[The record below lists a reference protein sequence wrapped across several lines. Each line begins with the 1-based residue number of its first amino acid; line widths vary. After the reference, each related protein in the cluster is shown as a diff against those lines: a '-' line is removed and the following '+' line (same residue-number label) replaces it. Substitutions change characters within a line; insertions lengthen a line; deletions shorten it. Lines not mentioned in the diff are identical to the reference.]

1 MATRSEWNLRIKE
14 ANARVV
20 RNTKEAQQVMDELL
34 TAAMGDIKEAILAAI
49 SDCYSRLVVR
59 TPVDTGRA
67 RASWHIAG
75 EQDEWKPAPGDYP
88 EARENVSSI
97 IEKEIR
103 KLQLSLSESDIV
115 YIMSNIEYMLPLE
128 AGWSKKQGG
137 GFIALFLTELKTSL
151 ESAAS
156 KMQSASK

>member
-1 MATRSEWNLRIKE
+1 MATRSEWNLRIQK

-20 RNTKEAQQVMDELL
+20 RNTKEAQQAMDELF
-34 TAAMGDIKEAILAAI
+34 TAAMGDIKEEILAVIA
-49 SDCYSRLVVR
+49 DCYSRLVVR

-67 RASWHIAG
+67 RVSWHITG
-75 EQDEWKPAPGDYP
+75 DQDEWKPDPGDYP

-137 GFIALFLTELKTSL
+137 GFIALFLTELKASL

-156 KMQSASK
+156 KM